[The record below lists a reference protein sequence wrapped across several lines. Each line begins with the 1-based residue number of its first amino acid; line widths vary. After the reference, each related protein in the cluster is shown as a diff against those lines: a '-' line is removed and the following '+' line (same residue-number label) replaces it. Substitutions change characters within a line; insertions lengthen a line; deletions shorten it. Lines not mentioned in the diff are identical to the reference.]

1 MEKRLSPTTRAQ
13 LFAIFAL
20 LLIASATTSAQK
32 SASHFAVQ
40 IRDS

>member
-20 LLIASATTSAQK
+20 LLIASATTVRSEI
-32 SASHFAVQ
+32 SRHFAVQ